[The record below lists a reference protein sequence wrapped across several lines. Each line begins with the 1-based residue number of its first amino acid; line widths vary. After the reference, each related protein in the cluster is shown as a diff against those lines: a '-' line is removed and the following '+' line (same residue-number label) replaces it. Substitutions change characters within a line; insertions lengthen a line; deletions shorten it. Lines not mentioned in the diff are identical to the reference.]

1 MFVFTW
7 LGDSQV
13 PRALCFTNDLLG
25 YFHPG
30 AQARNVLRLLHVGS
44 RVQNANLQRKAVR
57 FGVRYCKRQHFPA
70 KAQLADIYPQ
80 ALQG

>member
-13 PRALCFTNDLLG
+13 PRAHCFTNDLVT

-30 AQARNVLRLLHVGS
+30 AEARNALRLLHVSS
-44 RVQNANLQRKAVR
+44 RVQNADLQRKAVR
-57 FGVRYCKRQHFPA
+57 FWVSFYKQQHFPI
-70 KAQLADIYPQ
+70 KAWLADIYPQ